1 MSTRGNK
8 MSRSEHAK
16 HRVQITGSL
25 DNIER
30 AKLPVSSATDLVEL
44 RGTSIKV
51 IGGECDGK

>member
-1 MSTRGNK
+1 MSTGGNK
-8 MSRSEHAK
+8 QLSEHAK

-25 DNIER
+25 DNVER
-30 AKLPVSSATDLVEL
+30 AKLPVSPATDLVEL